1 MAWQMKSQCRP
12 VDGSE
17 LVQNPESEAKLD
29 MEEEDDQKRGLEAF
43 SAGLLAQVGRGEVTL
58 CLPRG
63 FRCSRLIIDNC
74 GHSGR
79 KMGRPRMKSWKACL
93 CTQLG
98 M

>member
-1 MAWQMKSQCRP
+1 MVDEVPVSP

-43 SAGLLAQVGRGEVTL
+43 SAGLLAQAGGGEVTL

-63 FRCSRLIIDNC
+63 FRCSWLIIDSC
-74 GHSGR
+74 GHLGR
-79 KMGRPRMKSWKACL
+79 KMGRPRMKSWKSCL